1 VAAPTF
7 DSIAC
12 RLAVMRGT
20 LSQMAEPAKL
30 RAKIDAKLARAEVML
45 TAAEARCASAKRNAA
60 ARKLLRLGGR
70 LGRLLRV
77 LEPASRSLP
86 LVAFTDMA
94 AGVRSDATTLAH
106 GLVCP

>member
-1 VAAPTF
+1 MT
-7 DSIAC
+7 
-12 RLAVMRGT
+12 G
-20 LSQMAEPAKL
+20 PAQL
-30 RAKIDAKLARAEVML
+30 RAKIGTKLARAEVML
-45 TAAEARCASAKRNAA
+45 TAAETRCASAKRNAA

-70 LGRLLRV
+70 LGRILRV
-77 LEPASRSLP
+77 LEPASGSVP